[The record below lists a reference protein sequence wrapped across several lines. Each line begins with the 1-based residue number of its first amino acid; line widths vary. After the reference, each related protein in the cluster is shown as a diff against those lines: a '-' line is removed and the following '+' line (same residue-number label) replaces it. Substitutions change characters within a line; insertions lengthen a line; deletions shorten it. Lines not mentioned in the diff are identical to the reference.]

1 MQFII
6 NLQLILV
13 IHSAH
18 KKDWFIQ
25 SIPSTSIF
33 TFDAERRGPLAV
45 ALIQKQWVSGTES
58 ETRATVTRVLFQ
70 NMSLS
75 NGVGVHPRAQQTLL
89 QGSELAIAQPFGT
102 DKDCA
107 CGGGP
112 SGRELTNAGGI
123 SGQNP
128 SAGSGAGQ
136 NPLGPG
142 RENLVLVAVFNATS
156 STWKPIAMSAAT
168 VGIRLNAAVEF
179 GRRLSTQGPSAFC
192 APLSQQRRLPNR
204 RQRVNV

>member
-1 MQFII
+1 MISF
-6 NLQLILV
+6 N
-13 IHSAH
+13 
-18 KKDWFIQ
+18 
-25 SIPSTSIF
+25 
-33 TFDAERRGPLAV
+33 AERRGPLAV
-45 ALIQKQWVSGTES
+45 AFIQKQWVSGTES

-70 NMSLS
+70 NMSSS
-75 NGVGVHPRAQQTLL
+75 NVVVSPRAQQTLL
-89 QGSELAIAQPFGT
+89 QGSELAITPAFGR

-112 SGRELTNAGGI
+112 QGRELTSSGGS

-128 SAGSGAGQ
+128 SAGSGTGQ

-142 RENLVLVAVFNATS
+142 RENLVLVAAFNATT

-168 VGIRLNAAVEF
+168 IGIRMNAAVEF

-192 APLSQQRRLPNR
+192 APISQQRQRRLPNR